1 MKLGYTILYVKNVSE
16 TLNFF
21 TKAFGLEKKFLH
33 ESGDYGELSTG
44 DTTLAFASFE
54 LAESNG
60 VGFVS
65 NKGSRPCSEMEIALV
80 TKDVDSAFHRAISE
94 GAINVVSPVVKPWG
108 QAVAYVREPDGFLV
122 EICSPI
128 EG

>member
-21 TKAFGLEKKFLH
+21 IKAFGLKKKFLH

-44 DTTLAFASFE
+44 ETTLAFASFE

-60 VGFVS
+60 VGFGREKS
-65 NKGSRPCSEMEIALV
+65 SRPCSEMEVALV
-80 TKDVDSAFHRAISE
+80 TKDVEGAFQRAISE
-94 GAINVVSPVVKPWG
+94 GAINVVSPVIKPWG
-108 QAVAYVREPDGFLV
+108 QTVAYVREPDGFLV